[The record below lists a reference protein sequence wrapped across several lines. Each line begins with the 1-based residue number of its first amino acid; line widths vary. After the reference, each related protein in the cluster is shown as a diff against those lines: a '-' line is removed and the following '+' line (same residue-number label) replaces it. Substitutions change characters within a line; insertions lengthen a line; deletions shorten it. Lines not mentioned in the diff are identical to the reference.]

1 MQISRNLPVS
11 FSDALKLLSGA
22 RIQLKNSSQ
31 SSKVDNINIGPKR
44 LIDKDIETSSCTTS
58 EANPWFAV
66 EFEPTVVQQ
75 IALFVFQVSG
85 THVRKDDHILVTS
98 ATPNS
103 FTKVLLM
110 SEF

>member
-31 SSKVDNINIGPKR
+31 SSKGDNIGPKR

-85 THVRKDDHILVTS
+85 THVRKDDILVTP

>member
-31 SSKVDNINIGPKR
+31 SSKSGNIGPKR

-85 THVRKDDHILVTS
+85 THVRKDDILVTS

-110 SEF
+110 S

>member
-1 MQISRNLPVS
+1 MQISRNIPVS

-31 SSKVDNINIGPKR
+31 SSKADNFGPKR

-85 THVRKDDHILVTS
+85 TRVLKDDILVTS

-110 SEF
+110 S

>member
-31 SSKVDNINIGPKR
+31 SSKVDNFGPKR
-44 LIDKDIETSSCTTS
+44 LIDKDIETSSYTTS

-110 SEF
+110 S